1 MNINETKTYKAI
13 LLLDE
18 IIVNERVF
26 CPVMSGD
33 DKLLELS
40 LTELHTNGYLTI
52 ENGEY
57 FVSEKG
63 EAVYNTFMDRYRE
76 FLKVYDL
83 YSCVDL
89 VKGEFAFSKFF
100 DFADD
105 EQWNL
110 FKNQE
115 RFYDVRIAV
124 AKFKKI
130 NATEIVFMSFINE
143 NRFDT
148 KNKGWQLNL
157 ILDTM
162 WGEID
167 TIVNTAITVE
177 DLGTDVLENIINQ
190 GTALMMSLIN
200 KEIEI
205 KKQALEQAKAEQ
217 LCMADDD
224 EGAEQTEEYIIETT
238 TIITEYEE
246 DIDYYAPY
254 YDPYYYNPIWILPLF
269 ACYDY
274 DYYCY

>member
-1 MNINETKTYKAI
+1 MNINEIKTYKAI

-18 IIVNERVF
+18 MIVNERVF

-33 DKLLELS
+33 DKLLESS
-40 LTELHTNGYLTI
+40 LAELFANGFLTI
-52 ENGEY
+52 EKGEY
-57 FVSEKG
+57 FVSEAG

-89 VKGEFAFSKFF
+89 DKGEFAFAKFF

-105 EQWNL
+105 AQWNI

-157 ILDTM
+157 VLDTM
-162 WGEID
+162 WEEIEG
-167 TIVNTAITVE
+167 IVNSAITVA
-177 DLGTDVLENIINQ
+177 DLGENDGAAILENIINQ

-200 KEIEI
+200 KEIEL
-205 KKQALEQAKAEQ
+205 KKIELEAA
-217 LCMADDD
+217 
-224 EGAEQTEEYIIETT
+224 QTAQVSGSTDTDVVYITETT
-238 TIITEYEE
+238 TTIEE
-246 DIDYYAPY
+246 CYDDLDYYTPY
-254 YDPYYYNPIWILPLF
+254 YDPYYYNPIWYLPLF
-269 ACYDY
+269 SCYDY